1 MIAPTVYRPL
11 PRPQA
16 WLITWIDGEPV
27 VVINS
32 TLGEDE
38 QRAARL
44 DAQRAARTTRPPTDP
59 ESS

>member
-16 WLITWIDGEPV
+16 WLITWVDGEPV
-27 VVINS
+27 IVINS
-32 TLGEDE
+32 NLDEGE

-44 DAQRAARTTRPPTDP
+44 EAQRAARSTRPPP
-59 ESS
+59 